1 MIPSITPPTDNLY
14 KFISLFG
21 LTILLFSL
29 YNLGI
34 NFDHSAKNR
43 MQIEDVKT
51 DLQQVLYKKSEKL
64 NDNLKAESVKNHFR
78 PGKIR
83 RMSQDLVEIEHL
95 IETSNLNPKEEIEFS
110 GEISKLNVALDTLRL
125 KQYGYIF
132 FASIGFV
139 LMVVGFFRWHSKEQ
153 KLRDKMLAIEHAI
166 KLLEKLHYKDGKEQK
181 SSIVDA
187 LVKIKNSETN

>member
-1 MIPSITPPTDNLY
+1 
-14 KFISLFG
+14 
-21 LTILLFSL
+21 
-29 YNLGI
+29 
-34 NFDHSAKNR
+34 

-51 DLQQVLYKKSEKL
+51 DLQQVLYKKTEKL
-64 NDNLKAESVKNHFR
+64 NTDLKAESVKNHFR

-95 IETSNLNPKEEIEFS
+95 IETSNLSPKEEIEFS

-132 FASIGFV
+132 FASVGFV
-139 LMVVGFFRWHSKEQ
+139 LMVYGFLRWHSKEQ
-153 KLRDKMLAIEHAI
+153 KIRDEMLTIEHAI

-181 SSIVDA
+181 SSVVDA
-187 LVKIKNSETN
+187 LVKMKNPETN

>member
-34 NFDHSAKNR
+34 NFDYSAKNR

-51 DLQQVLYKKSEKL
+51 DLQQVLYKKTEKL
-64 NDNLKAESVKNHFR
+64 NADLKAESVKNHFR

-95 IETSNLNPKEEIEFS
+95 IETSNLSPKEEIEFS
-110 GEISKLNVALDTLRL
+110 GEISKLNVALDTLHL

-132 FASIGFV
+132 FASVGFI
-139 LMVVGFFRWHSKEQ
+139 LMVVGFFAWHNKEQ
-153 KLRDKMLAIEHAI
+153 KLRDKMLTIEHAI
-166 KLLEKLHYKDGKEQK
+166 KELEKLNYKDGKVEK
-181 SSIVDA
+181 SSLVES
-187 LVKIKNSETN
+187 LVKMKNPETN